1 MFCFSRVLP
10 LCGVITSLI
19 WRKFTTCLFR
29 LESSLA
35 PSLISQPF
43 SITSAKPSSTSCSLL
58 VCIAVK
64 QTQKIRQVRRTANN
78 SRSSDKGSL
87 RKDDDDGSEDV
98 KNAKGSD
105 AVYTIP
111 RVPWKRKV
119 DPCNFVLDY
128 QNNNFARTWHVFVHF
143 LPSLLD

>member
-1 MFCFSRVLP
+1 M
-10 LCGVITSLI
+10 
-19 WRKFTTCLFR
+19 TCLFR

-64 QTQKIRQVRRTANN
+64 QTQKFRQVRRTANN

-87 RKDDDDGSEDV
+87 SKDDDDGSEDV
-98 KNAKGSD
+98 KNAKGLD
-105 AVYTIP
+105 AVY
-111 RVPWKRKV
+111 RVADK
-119 DPCNFVLDY
+119 
-128 QNNNFARTWHVFVHF
+128 
-143 LPSLLD
+143 SLNGRIF

>member
-1 MFCFSRVLP
+1 M
-10 LCGVITSLI
+10 
-19 WRKFTTCLFR
+19 TCLFR

-87 RKDDDDGSEDV
+87 SKDDDDDGSEDV

-105 AVYTIP
+105 AVY
-111 RVPWKRKV
+111 RVADKFLNGRIFYLCKQFTPNHANSV
-119 DPCNFVLDY
+119 TDS
-128 QNNNFARTWHVFVHF
+128 RT
-143 LPSLLD
+143 LCQ

>member
-1 MFCFSRVLP
+1 M
-10 LCGVITSLI
+10 
-19 WRKFTTCLFR
+19 TCLFR

-64 QTQKIRQVRRTANN
+64 QTQKFRQVRRTANN

-87 RKDDDDGSEDV
+87 SKDDDDGSEDV

-105 AVYTIP
+105 AVY
-111 RVPWKRKV
+111 RVADK
-119 DPCNFVLDY
+119 
-128 QNNNFARTWHVFVHF
+128 
-143 LPSLLD
+143 SLNRLIF